1 MRSLPALEMAVD
13 AAVLTVQH
21 RRDVIRSPTGSR
33 GRFGDTCGAAPDARL
48 VEERRGPRTRRCA
61 TRRPSWEWTTAL
73 EIARSRSNCPLTHP
87 ALWSSLAV
95 VPPVHP
101 ELADTPMA
109 LGDAL
114 RTPDSPSSVA
124 AHDLVAALRVDRLES
139 NQAPVGA
146 VTMLKRGDVVDR
158 YVVHTLLGR
167 GGMGVVY
174 AAYDPELDRKV
185 ALKLLLPQA
194 GGGPHSVGRV
204 RLLREAQ
211 ALGKLAHPN
220 VVAVY
225 DVGQR
230 DEQVWIAMEF
240 VVGQT
245 LGAWA
250 RERTRRWPEVVQV
263 LTDAARGVAAAH
275 RGGLVHRD
283 LKPDN
288 VMIGN
293 DGRVRVMDFGL
304 AHGRALATE
313 ELAIA
318 TTLASD
324 SDTPPTVAALAL
336 SLTRAGA
343 IMGSPAYMAPEQ
355 WEGREVEA
363 AADQFGWSVMAWEL
377 LYGERPFIGETLI
390 ALAAAVAAGQRRPPP
405 PGRRVPGWLRR
416 IIERGLAP
424 QPEQRWPTM
433 ASLLAAL
440 ERGSTRS
447 RLRTAALVL
456 AGVLSLVAVLG
467 VISFMAWRAAQTRD
481 ELAQGREKA
490 AVVKEEEA
498 SLAARS
504 ARNVRRMTA
513 VDRSIQDHHIA
524 LALGLLREVE
534 STVPSIEVPGWSR
547 AVAQALAI
555 RGREVVVFASQQGE
569 IKSAVFSRDGTRVLT
584 TAENTAQIW
593 DATTG
598 MAVVILRGHE
608 REIETASFDAGG
620 ARVVTGS
627 ADHTGRVWDATT
639 GAELA
644 VLQGHE
650 LWVRSAEF
658 TPDGTRIMTSDNVT
672 ERVWDANTGAEIIAL
687 RTELAQTMYRM
698 DEWGTMRPES
708 VGRVRPAPRRR
719 GGVPVPP
726 MVPPTVLATY
736 HDDMRGD
743 MKILRKEPV
752 EVEEPPFGPD
762 GERVVREPVDQSVWV
777 THATIEEPQRLRGHT
792 GRVVTAAFS
801 PDGTR
806 IVTGS
811 TDGTARVWDSQTGVE
826 VAILGEHA
834 GPLVAAMFRP
844 GGAQILTVAGDT
856 ASLWDITTG
865 AELAIL
871 RGHTR
876 ALKSVVWSPNGS
888 FLLTTGLDGARVW
901 ERGVL
906 VAMLGEPEEWMQSA
920 GWNQDG
926 ARVVAVWSDEKVRVW
941 DTKTRAEVEPVD
953 ADLEIKSMLLQREAD
968 AAIRPPPSR
977 AANPRRGSPVVLS
990 QALSPDGT
998 RKVTTTKGG
1007 SVQVSDAAT
1016 GADLA
1021 VFLGHAGPA
1030 RTAAFSPDG
1039 TRVVTGSNDGTA
1051 RVWDA
1056 RTGAEIAV
1064 ILGHEAP
1071 VMSAVFSPDGMR
1083 VATGSRDG
1091 TARVSD
1097 ARTGAELAV
1106 LRGHEGGVEA
1116 VTFSPDGAT
1125 VATASEDG
1133 TARVWWGVGPGQD
1146 FIALRLLW
1154 LGTRHCPSIADRVRL
1169 LGEDPQTANASHRG
1183 CETMIRCMDQQR
1195 ADASVMTWFACLA
1208 RALGPEHPYFADSL
1222 NIP

>member
-1 MRSLPALEMAVD
+1 MP
-13 AAVLTVQH
+13 AAVTLRAKSSRAEQPATNADPQDVGRPVRLLTP
-21 RRDVIRSPTGSR
+21 RP
-33 GRFGDTCGAAPDARL
+33 CG
-48 VEERRGPRTRRCA
+48 
-61 TRRPSWEWTTAL
+61 
-73 EIARSRSNCPLTHP
+73 
-87 ALWSSLAV
+87 SSLAV
-95 VPPVHP
+95 VPPLVDP

-114 RTPDSPSSVA
+114 RTPGSPSSAA

-139 NQAPVGA
+139 NQASVGP
-146 VTMLKRGDVVDR
+146 VTMLNRGDVVDR
-158 YVVHTLLGR
+158 YVVLTLLGH

-250 RERTRRWPEVVQV
+250 RERPRRWPEVVQV

-275 RGGLVHRD
+275 QGGLVHRD

-304 AHGRALATE
+304 AHGRALAAE
-313 ELAIA
+313 ELDIA

-324 SDTPPTVAALAL
+324 TDTPPTVAALAL
-336 SLTRAGA
+336 SLTLAGA

-355 WEGREVEA
+355 WQGREVEA

-377 LYGERPFIGETLI
+377 LYGERPFVGETLI

-405 PGRRVPGWLRR
+405 AGRRVPGWLRR

-447 RLRTAALVL
+447 RLRSAALVL
-456 AGVLSLVAVLG
+456 AGVLGLVAVLG
-467 VISFMAWRAAQTRD
+467 VISLMAWRAAQTRD

-504 ARNVRRMTA
+504 SRNVRRMTA

-534 STVPSIEVPGWSR
+534 STAPSIEVPGWSR

-569 IKSAVFSRDGTRVLT
+569 IKSATFSRDGTRVLT

-598 MAVVILRGHE
+598 MAVVILRGHV
-608 REIETASFDAGG
+608 REIVTASFDAGG
-620 ARVVTGS
+620 DRVVTGS
-627 ADHTGRVWDATT
+627 MDHTGRVWNATT

-650 LWVRSAEF
+650 LWVSSAEF
-658 TPDGTRIMTSDNVT
+658 TPDGTRIMTSDDVT
-672 ERVWDANTGAEIIAL
+672 ERVWEANTGAEIVAL
-687 RTELAQTMYRM
+687 RNELPQTLYRV
-698 DEWGTMRPES
+698 DEFGTMRPES
-708 VGRVRPAPRRR
+708 AGRVRPDQRRR
-719 GGVPVPP
+719 GGAPVPP
-726 MVPPTVLATY
+726 IVPPTVLATY
-736 HDDMRGD
+736 HDEMRGD
-743 MKILRKEPV
+743 IKILRKEP
-752 EVEEPPFGPD
+752 VEEPPFGPD

-777 THATIEEPQRLRGHT
+777 TDATVEEPRWLRGHT
-792 GRVVTAAFS
+792 GRVVTAGFS
-801 PDGTR
+801 PDGAR

-811 TDGTARVWDSQTGVE
+811 TDGTARVWESQTGAE
-826 VAILGEHA
+826 IALLGEHA
-834 GPLVAAMFRP
+834 GPLVVAMFRP

-876 ALKSVVWSPNGS
+876 ALTSVVWSPDGS
-888 FLLTTGLDGARVW
+888 FLLTMGLDGARVW
-901 ERGVL
+901 EKGVL
-906 VAMLGEPEEWMQSA
+906 VAMLGERDVWMQSA
-920 GWNQDG
+920 GWNRDG

-941 DTKTRAEVEPVD
+941 DTKTRAEVAPVD
-953 ADLEIKSMLLQREAD
+953 ADLEVKSMLLQREAD

-977 AANPRRGSPVVLS
+977 AADPRKGSPVVLS
-990 QALSPDGT
+990 QAFSPDGT

-1083 VATGSRDG
+1083 VATGSGDG

-1125 VATASEDG
+1125 VATASVDG
-1133 TARVWWGVGPGQD
+1133 TARVWWGVKPGQD
-1146 FIALRLLW
+1146 VIALRLLW

-1169 LGEDPQTANASHRG
+1169 LGEDPQTAKASHRG

-1195 ADASVMTWFACLA
+1195 ADASVMTWLACQA
-1208 RALGPEHPYFADSL
+1208 RALGPEHPYFAESL
-1222 NIP
+1222 NNPTTPTPVDVESQHDGRP